1 MSDTVKI
8 TIDGKEI
15 EAQMGQTILEA
26 ADEAGIYIPRLCS
39 HPELK
44 PIGSC
49 RVCTVICDG
58 RPQAACVKPVMDG
71 MVIENETPELL
82 QHRRNIIDMMFVEG
96 NHFCMFCEK
105 SGNCEL
111 QALAY
116 RFGIT
121 APQYPFQFP
130 EKEVDASHPDIML
143 DHNRCVMC
151 ARCVRASQELDGK
164 QVFGFV
170 GRGPDKRIA
179 VNAEA
184 DLAGSD
190 ANARDRAVEACP
202 TGTLLTKRV
211 GYKIPVGERR
221 FDREPI
227 GSEIENPV
235 AEKQG
240 AQHGKG

>member
-15 EAQMGQTILEA
+15 EATSGQTILEA
-26 ADEAGIYIPRLCS
+26 ADEVGIYIPRLCS

-58 RPQAACVKPVMDG
+58 RPQAACVKPVMEG

-130 EKEVDASHPDIML
+130 EKDVDASHPDVML

-164 QVFGFV
+164 NVFQSI
-170 GRGPDKRIA
+170 GRGFDRKIG
-179 VNAEA
+179 VNGEKMLG
-184 DLAGSD
+184 DTDMTLT
-190 ANARDRAVEACP
+190 DRAAELCP
-202 TGTLLTKRV
+202 VGCIIKKRV
-211 GYKIPVGERR
+211 GFEVPVGERLY
-221 FDREPI
+221 DKEPI
-227 GSEIENPV
+227 GSDIEEV
-235 AEKQG
+235 RS
-240 AQHGKG
+240 

>member
-1 MSDTVKI
+1 MSDTLTI

-15 EAQMGQTILEA
+15 EAKHGQTILEA
-26 ADEAGIYIPRLCS
+26 ADAVGIYIPRLCS
-39 HPELK
+39 HPDLK

-49 RVCTVICDG
+49 RVCTVMVDG

-130 EKEVDASHPDIML
+130 EKAVDASHPDIML

-164 QVFGFV
+164 NVFQSI
-170 GRGPDKRIA
+170 GRGFDRKIG
-179 VNAEA
+179 VNGERALA
-184 DLAGSD
+184 DTDMAAD
-190 ANARDRAVEACP
+190 DRAADICP
-202 TGTLLTKRV
+202 VGCIIKKRV
-211 GYKIPVGERR
+211 GFETPVGERIY
-221 FDREPI
+221 DTEPI
-227 GSEIENPV
+227 GSDIEGV
-235 AEKQG
+235 QA
-240 AQHGKG
+240 

>member
-1 MSDTVKI
+1 MSDTLTI
-8 TIDGKEI
+8 IIDGKEI
-15 EAQMGQTILEA
+15 EAKHGQTILEA
-26 ADEAGIYIPRLCS
+26 ADAEGIYIPRLCS
-39 HPELK
+39 HPDLK

-49 RVCTVICDG
+49 RVCTVMVDG
-58 RPQAACVKPVMDG
+58 RPEAACVKPVMDG

-130 EKEVDASHPDIML
+130 EKEVDASHPDILL

-164 QVFGFV
+164 NVFQSI
-170 GRGPDKRIA
+170 GRGFDRKIGVNGERALGDTDMAADDRAADICPVGCIIKKRIGF
-179 VNAEA
+179 E
-184 DLAGSD
+184 
-190 ANARDRAVEACP
+190 
-202 TGTLLTKRV
+202 T
-211 GYKIPVGERR
+211 PVGERIY
-221 FDREPI
+221 DTEPI
-227 GSEIENPV
+227 GSDIEGV
-235 AEKQG
+235 QA
-240 AQHGKG
+240 